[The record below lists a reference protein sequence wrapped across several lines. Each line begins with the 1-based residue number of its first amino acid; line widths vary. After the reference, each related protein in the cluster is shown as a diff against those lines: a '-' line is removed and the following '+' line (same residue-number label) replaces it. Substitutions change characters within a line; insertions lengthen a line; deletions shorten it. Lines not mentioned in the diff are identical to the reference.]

1 MELIPRTAPA
11 MEGDHYYGGS
21 EKTLIYDSKLK
32 LQITGPGAE
41 TLLFEGPPAGKKWK
55 IVINVYVKELEE

>member
-1 MELIPRTAPA
+1 

-41 TLLFEGPPAGKKWK
+41 TLLFEGPPTGKKWK